1 MAKSRKY
8 YVICLGLIVCAI
20 CAESVSKKYVS
31 DSVVAI
37 AKRTIATDAEK
48 LVLKRISEK
57 SLRNAYIVWPIG
69 ALLALSGFVF
79 WMISIKHKE
88 PVWELIPGALL
99 FCYVLMQFLMV

>member
-8 YVICLGLIVCAI
+8 YVICLVFIVCAI

-31 DSVVAI
+31 DSTIAI
-37 AKRTIATDAEK
+37 AKRAITTDAEK

-57 SLRNAYIVWPIG
+57 SLHSAYILWSIG